1 MKNKITL
8 SVLFLN
14 MICVFA
20 QEKEFIVNDNLD
32 NLISKASSFQSSLYD
47 GMTDASMSD
56 TKFETDLI
64 VENEEYDSA
73 INDNYLKIKLTTPLS
88 ITSNWNLVLQKISSS
103 QTKVSV
109 TLAKAV
115 SNNKVL
121 KMEQTASSGK
131 LEKDLKEYLTSN
143 GKGSKKVTTEAGHN
157 TATSTIATNQ
167 ETDLQLLKKNNYAV
181 QYPKDWTMQ
190 SPGPFN
196 EPFCLFGPKEE
207 EYVYIN
213 LIKEENSKPKPG
225 ELLQAYM
232 ERNLYNIVSKRVLIT
247 KKELVN
253 ATTYKIEYEEEID
266 EVLKSIRY
274 IYKVKDDIYLLTYCS
289 TATYFN
295 AYSKQAEAIM
305 KTLKIDGILKN
316 IK

>member
-8 SVLFLN
+8 SILLLN

-20 QEKEFIVNDNLD
+20 QEKEFIVKENIEDV
-32 NLISKASSFQSSLYD
+32 ISKVSSFQSAITNDVMISSSSEKIFETEITVKEEEYN
-47 GMTDASMSD
+47 SD
-56 TKFETDLI
+56 T
-64 VENEEYDSA
+64 S
-73 INDNYLKIKLTTPLS
+73 DNYLKSKLITPVL
-88 ITSNWNLVLQKISSS
+88 ITSNWNLVLEKISINE
-103 QTKVSV
+103 TKVSI
-109 TLAKAV
+109 TLAQALSK
-115 SNNKVL
+115 NKVL
-121 KMEQTASSGK
+121 KKDQITSNGK
-131 LEKDLKEYLTSN
+131 IEKDLKEYINDEANKVEKSPTEDIVN
-143 GKGSKKVTTEAGHN
+143 EEAEGKVTQMANAIHMFEK
-157 TATSTIATNQ
+157 S
-167 ETDLQLLKKNNYAV
+167 NYAV

-213 LIKEENSKPKPG
+213 LIKEENSKPKSG

>member
-8 SVLFLN
+8 SILFLN

-20 QEKEFIVNDNLD
+20 QEKTFIVNDNLD
-32 NLISKASSFQSSLYD
+32 NLISKASLFQSSLYD

-73 INDNYLKIKLTTPLS
+73 TNDNYLKLKQPTPLS
-88 ITSNWNLVLQKISSS
+88 ITSHWNLVLQKISSS
-103 QTKVSV
+103 QTKVSL

-115 SNNKVL
+115 SGTKPL
-121 KMEQTASSGK
+121 KMEQIASSGK
-131 LEKDLKEYLTSN
+131 LEKDLKEYIIGN
-143 GKGSKKVTTEAGHN
+143 GKGSKKATTQAN
-157 TATSTIATNQ
+157 NSTPTSAIVSPQDNN
-167 ETDLQLLKKNNYAV
+167 LQLFKKDNYAV
-181 QYPKDWTMQ
+181 QYPKNWTMQ
-190 SPGPFN
+190 SPGPLY

-213 LIKEENSKPKPG
+213 LIKEEDSKPKPG
-225 ELLQAYM
+225 EQLKAYM
-232 ERNLYNIVSKRVLIT
+232 DRNLYYIISSAENIT
-247 KKELVN
+247 KKELIDD
-253 ATTYKIEYEEEID
+253 TTYKIEYDTTID
-266 EVLKSIRY
+266 EVLKSVRY
-274 IYKVKDDIYLLTYCS
+274 VFKVNNDIYLLTYCS

-305 KTLKIDGILKN
+305 KTLKIDGALKN
-316 IK
+316 VK